1 VIGCSTPG
9 DMIFCTPW
17 RTILTLSGEAC
28 VLLCAHHRRCVAV
41 QGWAV
46 AARTAAQGATGSACV
61 AHSAAQLAQQAEHRV
76 SLLLDGLPTASIS
89 VLVADDL
96 GSDIEA
102 DDPSAVSDGSS
113 SRSDVVKA
121 APGSIDHEA
130 ATDVD
135 HAAICV
141 AAASV
146 LAAFESAPPLQQQQ
160 QQQQQQQKEENGGG
174 MAAIECAAAAAAAKR
189 LQAVVRG
196 TQARRRLLLDLRREL
211 EQQQQGQAA
220 AAAAAGQVWRQPPPA
235 PEPEPAERGSAAGQ
249 KPATEEAE
257 GAALEPAPGSG
268 TGEHTG
274 VTPLN

>member
-1 VIGCSTPG
+1 
-9 DMIFCTPW
+9 
-17 RTILTLSGEAC
+17 

-220 AAAAAGQVWRQPPPA
+220 AAAAAAGQVWRQPPPA

>member
-1 VIGCSTPG
+1 MC
-9 DMIFCTPW
+9 C
-17 RTILTLSGEAC
+17 
-28 VLLCAHHRRCVAV
+28 CAHHRRCVAV

-46 AARTAAQGATGSACV
+46 AARTAAQGAAGSACV

-96 GSDIEA
+96 GSDIGA
-102 DDPSAVSDGSS
+102 DDLSAVSDGSS

-160 QQQQQQQKEENGGG
+160 QQQQQKEEEEEQEENGGG

-211 EQQQQGQAA
+211 EQQQQGQA